1 MAVSEHPNV
10 LYHNHAKIYPKHISK
25 EILRMKCL
33 DIDEKLDK
41 RDLALVKISDT
52 GAGEE
57 YGEAAS
63 YSTWVGWRGK
73 NFFTHVDLSVDI
85 WTSKNFIKSS
95 KYFFTHVNLSVD
107 KQKRL
112 SSQAQTL
119 NICHIKERIENKI

>member
-1 MAVSEHPNV
+1 MSEHPNIF
-10 LYHNHAKIYPKHISK
+10 YPQHANIYLKHIAK

-73 NFFTHVDLSVDI
+73 NFFDLSE
-85 WTSKNFIKSS
+85 
-95 KYFFTHVNLSVD
+95 D
-107 KQKRL
+107 KQKLL
-112 SSQAQTL
+112 SSQAKPL
-119 NICHIKERIENKI
+119 NICHVKEWKVYIT

>member
-1 MAVSEHPNV
+1 MC
-10 LYHNHAKIYPKHISK
+10 LKHISK
-25 EILRMKCL
+25 EILRMKCS

-73 NFFTHVDLSVDI
+73 NFFDLSE
-85 WTSKNFIKSS
+85 
-95 KYFFTHVNLSVD
+95 D
-107 KQKRL
+107 KQKHL
-112 SSQAQTL
+112 LCQAQTL
-119 NICHIKERIENKI
+119 NICHIKERIVNKI

>member
-1 MAVSEHPNV
+1 MC
-10 LYHNHAKIYPKHISK
+10 LKHISK
-25 EILRMKCL
+25 EILRMKCS

-63 YSTWVGWRGK
+63 YSTWVGCRGKNFFTHVNLSEDIWTSKNFIKSGK
-73 NFFTHVDLSVDI
+73 NFFTHVDLSG
-85 WTSKNFIKSS
+85 
-95 KYFFTHVNLSVD
+95 D

-112 SSQAQTL
+112 SSQAKPSIYALSTRS
-119 NICHIKERIENKI
+119 K

>member
-1 MAVSEHPNV
+1 MSEHPNIF
-10 LYHNHAKIYPKHISK
+10 YPQHANIYLKHIAK

-73 NFFTHVDLSVDI
+73 NFFTHV
-85 WTSKNFIKSS
+85 
-95 KYFFTHVNLSVD
+95 NLSVD

>member
-1 MAVSEHPNV
+1 M
-10 LYHNHAKIYPKHISK
+10 KQISK

-57 YGEAAS
+57 YGEAAG

-73 NFFTHVDLSVDI
+73 FFFTHVDLG
-85 WTSKNFIKSS
+85 
-95 KYFFTHVNLSVD
+95 VD
-107 KQKRL
+107 KQKCL

>member
-1 MAVSEHPNV
+1 MSEHPNIF
-10 LYHNHAKIYPKHISK
+10 YPQHANIYLKHIAK

-57 YGEAAS
+57 YGEAAG

-73 NFFTHVDLSVDI
+73 NFFDLSE
-85 WTSKNFIKSS
+85 
-95 KYFFTHVNLSVD
+95 D
-107 KQKRL
+107 KQKL
-112 SSQAQTL
+112 FSSQAKTL
-119 NICHIKERIENKI
+119 NICHVKEWKVNMT

>member
-1 MAVSEHPNV
+1 MS
-10 LYHNHAKIYPKHISK
+10 KIYLKHFSK

-63 YSTWVGWRGK
+63 YST
-73 NFFTHVDLSVDI
+73 
-85 WTSKNFIKSS
+85 
-95 KYFFTHVNLSVD
+95 
-107 KQKRL
+107 
-112 SSQAQTL
+112 
-119 NICHIKERIENKI
+119 